1 MTSKLKIILGK
12 TLTISDTKRLWYSG
26 VNPSNRPSFLP
37 AGLESENFN
46 IKLTVR
52 ILNEYDVYS
61 TTDEINVQVR
71 KFYCLILC
79 KPNVSQKK
87 TQQTSSR
94 SFLKLV
100 LMT

>member
-46 IKLTVR
+46 IKLSVR

-61 TTDEINVQVR
+61 TTDEINVQVS
-71 KFYCLILC
+71 KVYCLILC
-79 KPNVSQKK
+79 KPNVSQKTLSK
-87 TQQTSSR
+87 LHQDH
-94 SFLKLV
+94 FLIWF
-100 LMT
+100 